1 MVFLYPKVET
11 ASDCRSQANVCGDRF
26 PCHRSNAMN
35 GKTAFVLLSGVL
47 SGSLCACVQPP
58 APAPAAPQPA
68 PVAAPAPAPAPV
80 AEPTPGDRW
89 VSIRGA
95 TCERLLELSP
105 DDRAAASLFCTGY
118 QAARFGS
125 RPSMWPRSPTPR
137 SGRRATAQS
146 ILADRQSRRSGR
158 LIDKPSDR
166 AGHFSGVDHRT
177 LGVVVT
183 PALSSSLSR

>member
-1 MVFLYPKVET
+1 
-11 ASDCRSQANVCGDRF
+11 
-26 PCHRSNAMN
+26 MN

-58 APAPAAPQPA
+58 DAAAPAAPPPP
-68 PVAAPAPAPAPV
+68 PVAAAAPAPAPAPAPV

-105 DDRAAASLFCTGY
+105 DDRAAASLFYTGY

-125 RPSMWPRSPTPR
+125 RAINVAAIPNAEEWAESYCAEHP
-137 SGRRATAQS
+137 GRPAVEAF
-146 ILADRQSRRSGR
+146 RQAYRQ
-158 LIDKPSDR
+158 
-166 AGHFSGVDHRT
+166 T
-177 LGVVVT
+177 L
-183 PALSSSLSR
+183 R

>member
-1 MVFLYPKVET
+1 
-11 ASDCRSQANVCGDRF
+11 
-26 PCHRSNAMN
+26 MN

-58 APAPAAPQPA
+58 EAAAPAAAPPPPA
-68 PVAAPAPAPAPV
+68 AAAAPAPAPV

-105 DDRAAASLFCTGY
+105 DDRAAAALFYIGY

-125 RPSMWPRSPTPR
+125 SAINVAAIPNAEEWADSYCAEHPDRPAVEAFRQAYR
-137 SGRRATAQS
+137 QNLRR
-146 ILADRQSRRSGR
+146 
-158 LIDKPSDR
+158 
-166 AGHFSGVDHRT
+166 
-177 LGVVVT
+177 
-183 PALSSSLSR
+183 